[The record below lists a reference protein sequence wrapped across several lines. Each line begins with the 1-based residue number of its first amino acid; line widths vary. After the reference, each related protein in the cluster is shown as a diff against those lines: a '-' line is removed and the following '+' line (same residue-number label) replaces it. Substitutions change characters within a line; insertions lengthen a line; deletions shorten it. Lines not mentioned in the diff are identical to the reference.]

1 MDLIAELHRVN
12 LDPTLR
18 SMLAARLKQSEH
30 DAVQLQRLSK
40 QTEVDAVELKR
51 LSERTQ
57 RDAVELKQLTARV
70 HQDSA
75 YIKTADLTIAA
86 LTLELAHHRRIRFAN
101 KSEAFT
107 PEQRELFQETWNVD
121 LAAIEAEVDSVAEQ
135 IAPITGRAKKPP
147 PTGRQALPT
156 HLPRIEHRHEPD
168 TCTCDAC
175 GADLVKIGEDI
186 SEQLDVKPAQFFVH
200 RHIRPQYA
208 CRTCE
213 TVTAEPIP
221 AAVIQ
226 GSLGA
231 PGLHAWVAV
240 QKFLDHLPLYR
251 IEQISD
257 RYGVPIARST
267 LAEWMGRIGVALQ
280 PLADRLVELLRQR
293 TILHA
298 DETPVPQLD
307 PGKGKT
313 KRAYLWA
320 YRSNDLDGNRDPPI
334 LVFDYQPS
342 RSGVHVQH
350 FLRDWRG
357 SLMVDNYGGYK
368 ALFQGRITE
377 LGCLAHARRKFFD
390 LHAANKSPVAAQAL
404 ERIAKLYAIE
414 RDGKLLDVETR
425 KQLRQTQAQP
435 ILDALY
441 AWLRTTRITAADGSG
456 LARALDY
463 SLKRWPALVR
473 YAHSGD
479 LPIDNNPIENA
490 IRPIAIGK
498 KNWLFAGSERA
509 GKRAAA
515 IQSLFGT
522 AKLNGIEPCAW
533 LKDVLEKLPTW
544 PNSRIDELLP
554 LRNAVNT

>member
-1 MDLIAELHRVN
+1 MNLIAELQHSN
-12 LDPTLR
+12 LDPSVV
-18 SMLAARLKQSEH
+18 SMVLARLKQSDQ
-30 DAVQLQRLSK
+30 DAI
-40 QTEVDAVELKR
+40 
-51 LSERTQ
+51 
-57 RDAVELKQLTARV
+57 ELKQLNERIN
-70 HQDSA
+70 QDSA
-75 YIKTADLTIAA
+75 YIKAANLKIAA
-86 LTLELAHHRRIRFAN
+86 LTLELAHRKRIQFSN

-107 PEQRELFQETWNVD
+107 PEQRELFQETEVTD
-121 LAAIEAEVDSVAEQ
+121 IAAIEAELEAVAEQ
-135 IAPITGRAKKPP
+135 IAPMTGKAKKPL
-147 PTGRQALPT
+147 PTGRQALPR

-168 TCTCDAC
+168 TCTCGAC
-175 GADLVKIGEDI
+175 GAELVKIGEDV
-186 SEQLDVKPAQFFVH
+186 SEQLDVEPARFFVH

-213 TVTAEPIP
+213 TVIAQAIP
-221 AAVIQ
+221 PAVIQ

-240 QKFLDHLPLYR
+240 QKFMDHLPLYR

-280 PLADRLVELLRQR
+280 PLADRLAELLRER
-293 TILHA
+293 LILHA

-320 YRSNDLDGNRDPPI
+320 YRSNDLDSNRDPPI

-342 RSGVHVQH
+342 RSGSHVRH
-350 FLRDWRG
+350 FLDNWRG
-357 SLMVDNYGGYK
+357 SLMVDDYGGYK

-377 LGCLAHARRKFFD
+377 LGCFAHARRKFFD
-390 LHAANKSPVAAQAL
+390 LHAANKSPIAAQAL

-414 RDGKLLDVETR
+414 RDGKLLDTKARRELR
-425 KQLRQTQAQP
+425 KTKSQP
-435 ILDALY
+435 ILDELHT
-441 AWLRTTRITAADGSG
+441 WLRSTRITAANGSG
-456 LARALDY
+456 LAKVLDY

-473 YAHSGD
+473 YANSGD

-490 IRPIAIGK
+490 IRPIVIGK

-515 IQSLFGT
+515 IQTLFGT
-522 AKLNGIEPCAW
+522 AKLNGIEPGAW

-554 LRNAVNT
+554 LHGSVSI

>member
-1 MDLIAELHRVN
+1 MNLIAELHRSN
-12 LDPTLR
+12 LDPKVV
-18 SMLAARLKQSEH
+18 SMLSALVNQSQQ
-30 DAVQLQRLSK
+30 DTQQLQK
-40 QTEVDAVELKR
+40 F
-51 LSERTQ
+51 SERAQ
-57 RDAVELKQLTARV
+57 RDA
-70 HQDSA
+70 A
-75 YIKTADLTIAA
+75 YIKAADLKIAA
-86 LTLELAHHRRIRFAN
+86 LTLELAHRKRIQFSN

-107 PEQRELFQETWNVD
+107 SEQRELFQETGATD
-121 LAAIEAEVDSVAEQ
+121 IAAMEAELEGVARD
-135 IAPITGRAKKPP
+135 IGSKVPTAAKFR
-147 PTGRQALPT
+147 PTGRQTLPA

-168 TCTCDAC
+168 TCACEAC
-175 GADLVKIGEDI
+175 GSELVKIGEDI
-186 SEQLDVKPAQFFVH
+186 SEQLDVEPARFFVH

-213 TVTAEPIP
+213 TVIAQAIP
-221 AAVIQ
+221 PAVIQ

-240 QKFLDHLPLYR
+240 QKFMDHLPLYR

-280 PLADRLVELLRQR
+280 PLADRLAELLRQR

-313 KRAYLWA
+313 KRAYRWA
-320 YRSNDLDGNRDPPI
+320 YRSNDLDSNRDPPI

-342 RSGVHVQH
+342 RSGCHVRH
-350 FLRDWRG
+350 FLDNWRG
-357 SLMVDNYGGYK
+357 SLMVDDYGGYK
-368 ALFQGRITE
+368 ALFQDRITE
-377 LGCLAHARRKFFD
+377 LGCFAHARRKFFD
-390 LHAANKSPVAAQAL
+390 LHAANKSPIAAQAL

-414 RDGKLLDVETR
+414 RDGKLLDTEARYELR
-425 KQLRQTQAQP
+425 KTKSQP
-435 ILDALY
+435 ILDELY
-441 AWLRTTRITAADGSG
+441 AWLRTTRISAADGSG

-473 YAHSGD
+473 YANSGD

-515 IQSLFGT
+515 IQTLFGT
-522 AKLNGIEPCAW
+522 AKLNGIEPGAW
-533 LKDVLEKLPTW
+533 LKDVLEKLPIW

-554 LRNAVNT
+554 LRTTASI

>member
-1 MDLIAELHRVN
+1 MNLIAELQHSN
-12 LDPTLR
+12 LDPSVV
-18 SMLAARLKQSEH
+18 SMVLARLEQSDQ
-30 DAVQLQRLSK
+30 DAI
-40 QTEVDAVELKR
+40 ELKQ

-57 RDAVELKQLTARV
+57 HDA
-70 HQDSA
+70 A
-75 YIKTADLTIAA
+75 YIKAADLKIAA
-86 LTLELAHHRRIRFAN
+86 LTLELAHNKRIHFGS

-107 PEQRELFQETWNVD
+107 PEQRELFQETGVTD
-121 LAAIEAEVDSVAEQ
+121 IAAMEAELEGVARD
-135 IAPITGRAKKPP
+135 IGSKVPTAAKLR
-147 PTGRQALPT
+147 PTGRQALPA

-168 TCTCDAC
+168 TCTCNAC
-175 GADLVKIGEDI
+175 GADLVKIGEDVN
-186 SEQLDVKPAQFFVH
+186 EQLDVEPAQFFVH
-200 RHIRPQYA
+200 RHLRPQYA

-213 TVTAEPIP
+213 TVIAQAIP
-221 AAVIQ
+221 PAVIQ

-240 QKFLDHLPLYR
+240 QKFMDHLPLYR

-280 PLADRLVELLRQR
+280 PLADRLAELLRQR
-293 TILHA
+293 SVLHA

-342 RSGVHVQH
+342 RSGSHVQH
-350 FLRDWRG
+350 FLDNWRG
-357 SLMVDNYGGYK
+357 SLMVDDYGGYK

-377 LGCLAHARRKFFD
+377 LGCFAHARRKFFD
-390 LHAANKSPVAAQAL
+390 LHAVNKSPIAAQAL

-414 RDGKLLDVETR
+414 RDGKHLDTEAR
-425 KQLRQTQAQP
+425 KQLRQTLALP
-435 ILDALY
+435 ILDELHT
-441 AWLRTTRITAADGSG
+441 WLRSTRITAANGSG
-456 LARALDY
+456 LAKALDY

-473 YAHSGD
+473 YANSGD

-515 IQSLFGT
+515 IQTLFGT
-522 AKLNGIEPCAW
+522 AKLNGIEPGAW

-554 LRNAVNT
+554 LRNVASR

>member
-1 MDLIAELHRVN
+1 MNWMAKLQRSN
-12 LDPTLR
+12 LDPNVV
-18 SMLAARLKQSEH
+18 SMLLARLEQSDQ
-30 DAVQLQRLSK
+30 DAI
-40 QTEVDAVELKR
+40 
-51 LSERTQ
+51 
-57 RDAVELKQLTARV
+57 ELKQLSKRTQHDA
-70 HQDSA
+70 A
-75 YIKTADLTIAA
+75 YIKAADLKIAA
-86 LTLELAHHRRIRFAN
+86 LTLELAHHKRIHFAN

-107 PEQRELFQETWNVD
+107 PEQRELFQETGDAD
-121 LAAIEAEVDSVAEQ
+121 LAAMEAELEAVAKD
-135 IAPITGRAKKPP
+135 IGSSAPPP
-147 PTGRQALPT
+147 VKRRPTGRQALPA

-168 TCTCDAC
+168 SCSCESC

-251 IEQISD
+251 IEQISA
-257 RYGVPIARST
+257 RYGVSIARST

-280 PLADRLVELLRQR
+280 PLADRLAELLRQR

-307 PGKGKT
+307 PGRGKT

-342 RSGVHVQH
+342 RSGAHARH

-357 SLMVDNYGGYK
+357 SLMVDDFGGYK
-368 ALFQGRITE
+368 ASFALGITE
-377 LGCLAHARRKFFD
+377 LGCFAHAHRKFFD
-390 LHAANKSPVAAQAL
+390 LYAANKSPIAAQAL
-404 ERIAKLYAIE
+404 ERIAKLYALE
-414 RDGKLLDVETR
+414 RDGKPLDTEAR

-435 ILDALY
+435 ILDELHT
-441 AWLRTTRITAADGSG
+441 WLLSTRFTAADGSG
-456 LARALDY
+456 LARAINY
-463 SLKRWPALVR
+463 SFLSPFREKRWPALVR
-473 YAHSGD
+473 YANSGD

-490 IRPIAIGK
+490 IRPIAIGRR
-498 KNWLFAGSERA
+498 NWLFAGSERA

-533 LKDVLEKLPTW
+533 LTDVLEKLPTW

-554 LRNAVNT
+554 LWSTVSPLP